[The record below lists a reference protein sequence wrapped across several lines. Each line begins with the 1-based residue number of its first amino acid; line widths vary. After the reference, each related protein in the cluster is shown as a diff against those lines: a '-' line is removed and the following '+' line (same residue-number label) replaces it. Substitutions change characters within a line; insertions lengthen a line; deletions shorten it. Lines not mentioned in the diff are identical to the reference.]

1 MIWCVAL
8 GSFALTARYPL
19 ALLLLFV
26 AGFVELS
33 FNAMAQTL
41 VQLDAPAEMRG
52 RAIGV
57 FNMFASGMR
66 TFSGITVG
74 LVGASIGI
82 HWSLA
87 LSAAALFV
95 AIGTLLRV
103 GLRAPR

>member
-1 MIWCVAL
+1 M
-8 GSFALTARYPL
+8 
-19 ALLLLFV
+19 
-26 AGFVELS
+26 ELS

-41 VQLDAPAEMRG
+41 VQLDAPVAMRG

-74 LVGASIGI
+74 LLGASIGI

-87 LSAAALFV
+87 ASAAVLFLV
-95 AIGTLLRV
+95 IGTLLRV
-103 GLRAPR
+103 GLRVPRLR